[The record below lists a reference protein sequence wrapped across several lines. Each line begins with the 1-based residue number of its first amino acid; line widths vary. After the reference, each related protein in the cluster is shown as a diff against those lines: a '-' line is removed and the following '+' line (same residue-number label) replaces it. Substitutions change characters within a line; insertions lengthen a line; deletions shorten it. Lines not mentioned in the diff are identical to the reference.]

1 MSPWEFRMR
10 DETLWLLE
18 VVVGASLPYDGWVP
32 FWGLPD
38 DDPEE
43 SGSCTGVLT
52 NHMEL
57 NFCPHHMPMEMLV
70 AELSELFERGD
81 IAASLMGYDRWEP
94 ERLFVPSLDEI
105 RSGLTRGR
113 RETWLSYTLTPQ
125 GFERWEAF
133 ARPHW
138 ECFCARDTWGI
149 GDGHLVGITAASAYV
164 AERWMKSTL
173 ILIHQYSI
181 GSETVDWS
189 RATYTGIRPWK
200 VFPCKTLP
208 SGVRL
213 VAPTVAES
221 AEERR
226 TFEEEQ
232 ALEAEMSSLLEGIS
246 PWYEHS
252 VRTLPDNA
260 ITTVQFGGEQR

>member
-1 MSPWEFRMR
+1 MSPSEFRMR

-18 VVVGASLPYDGWVP
+18 VVVGASLPYNGWVP

-38 DDPEE
+38 DDPED
-43 SGSCTGVLT
+43 SGPCGGVLT
-52 NHMEL
+52 NQMEL

-81 IAASLMGYDRWEP
+81 IAAALMGYDRWEP
-94 ERLFVPSLDEI
+94 EHLFVPSLDEI

-138 ECFCARDTWGI
+138 EWFCGHDIWGM
-149 GDGHLVGITAASAYV
+149 GDGHLVGITAASADV

-173 ILIHQYSI
+173 ILEQQYSI
-181 GSETVDWS
+181 DFETVDWS
-189 RATYTGIRPWK
+189 RATYSGIRPWR

-213 VAPTVAES
+213 VAPTVAEHP
-221 AEERR
+221 EERR
-226 TFEEEQ
+226 TPQEEE
-232 ALEAEMSSLLEGIS
+232 ALEAERSHLLEGIS
-246 PWYEHS
+246 PWYEHG
-252 VRTLPDNA
+252 VRTLRDSTMA
-260 ITTVQFGGEQR
+260 KVQSGGSER